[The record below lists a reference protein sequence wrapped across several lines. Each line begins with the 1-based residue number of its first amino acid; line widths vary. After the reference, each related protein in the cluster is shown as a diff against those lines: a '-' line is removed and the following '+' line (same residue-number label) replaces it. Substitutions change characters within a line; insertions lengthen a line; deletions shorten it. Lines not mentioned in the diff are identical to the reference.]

1 MKRSPNAALE
11 SQTTAGHE
19 HREASAPCATSV
31 EEGYERWAPTYDHDP
46 NPLLA
51 REQRHLLP
59 LLTDLHSK
67 RILDLACGTGRW
79 LETLMR
85 QGAESGVGVDCS
97 IAMLRVGV
105 RKSGIAGRLARATCG
120 NLPFRAAVF
129 DLAVCSFAFGHLRD
143 LGPTVRELARVTKPQ
158 ADVFV
163 SDLHPEAYAR
173 GWRVGFRDGQNALE
187 IETMPREAE
196 EIPQAFSANGFENL
210 AYLALCLGEPEK
222 PIFARA
228 GKADFFAEAC
238 QSPAVLV
245 CHFKRLPDRLTPST
259 LERSAEALQ

>member
-1 MKRSPNAALE
+1 VKRSSNVALA
-11 SQTTAGHE
+11 SQIIAGHE
-19 HREASAPCATSV
+19 AGAPCAISV

-59 LLTDLHSK
+59 LLTDLYSK

-85 QGAESGVGVDCS
+85 HGGESGVGVDSS

-105 RKSGIAGRLARATCG
+105 KKSCIAGRLARATCES
-120 NLPFRAAVF
+120 LPFRAAAF
-129 DLAVCSFAFGHLRD
+129 DLAICSFALGHVKN
-143 LGPTVRELARVTKPQ
+143 LGSTIRELARVTKPR

-163 SDLHPEAYAR
+163 SDLHPAAYAR
-173 GWRVGFRDGQNALE
+173 GWRVGFRDNRNALE
-187 IETMPREAE
+187 IEMLPRQATEIAE
-196 EIPQAFSANGFENL
+196 AFSSNGFENL
-210 AYLALCLGEPEK
+210 AYMALCLGEPEK

-228 GKADFFAEAC
+228 GKQHLFAEAC
-238 QSPAVLV
+238 KSPAILV
-245 CHFKRLPDRLTPST
+245 CRFKRLPDCVTPSDA
-259 LERSAEALQ
+259 ERSAEALQ

>member
-1 MKRSPNAALE
+1 MLLE
-11 SQTTAGHE
+11 SQTIAGHE
-19 HREASAPCATSV
+19 HRDPSAPCAISV
-31 EEGYERWAPTYDHDP
+31 EEGYERWAPTYDHAP
-46 NPLLA
+46 NPILA

-79 LETLMR
+79 LETLVR
-85 QGAESGVGVDCS
+85 LGGGSGVGVDSS

-105 RKSGIAGRLARATCG
+105 KKSRIAGRLARATCEY
-120 NLPFRAAVF
+120 LPFRAAVF
-129 DLAVCSFAFGHLRD
+129 DLAICSFALGHLRD
-143 LGPTVRELARVTKPQ
+143 LGSTVRELARVTKPR

-173 GWRVGFRDGQNALE
+173 GWRVGFRDQRNALE
-187 IETMPREAE
+187 IEMLPREAE
-196 EIPQAFSANGFENL
+196 EIDQAFCSNGFENL

-228 GKADFFAEAC
+228 GRQHLFAQAC

-245 CHFKRLPDRLTPST
+245 CHFKRMSDASNPPALK
-259 LERSAEALQ
+259 RSAEALQ